1 MNNTFSLFE
10 DRKLEIE
17 FYYSILLDIEN
28 NTGKIQTIDNSKF
41 FRILKSNFLLM
52 LYNLVE
58 ACVVSGMLEIYESL
72 KQSESSYNELIDAI
86 QQLWSNSLI
95 RNIYKSGGI
104 QSSYENTVHE
114 IISQVITEKPIFLN
128 RSAFDAGGNFD
139 AQKIKKLCDI
149 HQIRYVA
156 SDNDGCLKTVKEKRQ
171 HLAHGDESF
180 GDCARDMTLSQ
191 LEHIKDEVI
200 RFIKGI
206 LDGMKDYHDNKLYL
220 KEPDKKK
227 SRKRKM

>member
-10 DRKLEIE
+10 DRTSEIE

-52 LYNLVE
+52 LYNLIE

-95 RNIYKSGGI
+95 SNISRVVARVPHM
-104 QSSYENTVHE
+104 NTPYMRLFH
-114 IISQVITEKPIFLN
+114 K
-128 RSAFDAGGNFD
+128 
-139 AQKIKKLCDI
+139 
-149 HQIRYVA
+149 
-156 SDNDGCLKTVKEKRQ
+156 
-171 HLAHGDESF
+171 
-180 GDCARDMTLSQ
+180 
-191 LEHIKDEVI
+191 
-200 RFIKGI
+200 
-206 LDGMKDYHDNKLYL
+206 
-220 KEPDKKK
+220 
-227 SRKRKM
+227 